1 MRTILLTVFC
11 TFLML
16 FTMSIKLSAQTKVI
30 ISGLIKDDK
39 GPLIGVNVVEIDKD
53 GRFISGTT
61 TDLDGNY
68 TLTVSSKDA
77 TVQVSYIGYT
87 TQLFELAGRN
97 KLNVD
102 LKEES
107 IRMDEVVV
115 TADKLGN
122 DGIIS
127 IRDRATAVSRLEL
140 IEMNEL
146 MTSSIEEM
154 LQGRLGGVDI
164 AAISGDPGAGV
175 NIRIRG
181 TASLNARNEPL
192 ILVNGIPYDA
202 NIEDNF
208 DFGTA
213 DVQRFGSLIDVAPED
228 IEAIEVLKDAASTAI
243 WGPKAANG
251 VLSIRTKRG
260 FKSAPVFTYSS
271 TLTRSKEPD
280 PIPMLNGYEYPKLIT
295 EAHFNK
301 TVPNDPSNLPDPED
315 KNYAQN
321 TNWIEEITR
330 IAYTT
335 NNNFSVRGGGDKTRY
350 DISAGYMS
358 QEGTTINTKL
368 DKINLRTALDYDLSN
383 KIKLKTD
390 FMFTRYDQDATYDW
404 DNWDYSHGDFDKT
417 VRTIAYRKMPNMSVY
432 ERDTSNNILGNYFTP
447 ANTLQGNAKDMY
459 NPVAFAN
466 LGQHNRTRDDTR
478 ASFNIKYQIAKNLV
492 FESIITMDFFDQKR
506 KKFLPYKAIGFSID
520 DDISNQASEESLK
533 KNNLQTINQLY
544 YSTKLNDRHEFSGLL
559 RLRTEDETSKSYSI
573 KTSRSASPFLQEAT
587 GNVDIVSL
595 SSGSSTFRS
604 LSTFGQFHYKF
615 DDKYIITLG
624 LNYEGT
630 SKFSKDSRWGTFPS
644 VSLAWRINEEPILNR
659 IKAIDDL
666 KLRFS
671 WGISGNTPWGNYL
684 YFNSYAAKSDYSY
697 NGVAGVR
704 PEGIELTNL
713 KWENIEQINPGFT
726 LSAFNYRLTLEADY
740 YIKTTTDLYL
750 DYFNIPTYT
759 GYAKIAQ
766 NSGTMENRG
775 WEILT
780 DITFVKREK
789 LNIQA
794 TFNLSSNEN
803 IIIEMPENYSLEYGN
818 MLSNGNYRISIEP
831 GKSIGGFYGYKYLG
845 VYKDNTELV
854 AVDINGNQIYDIGD
868 IPLKMIHGSG
878 YVFRQGDAK
887 YKDQNYDGVIDELD
901 LIYLG
906 DLNPDFMGGFGP
918 RIAYITKIGEFVANG
933 FMYFKLGQKIIN
945 KTRMDTENMYYD
957 DNQSVATNYRWR
969 RPGDETD
976 MPRALS
982 GEGYNWMGSDRFV
995 EDGSFLRLRTM
1006 SFSFKPSDKIC
1017 TRLSLKELRIYTTA
1031 YNLFTWTKYL
1041 GQDPDVAQPNDP
1053 KLLPKDNSRTPPS
1066 KQIIIGLNITF

>member
-1 MRTILLTVFC
+1 M
-11 TFLML
+11 
-16 FTMSIKLSAQTKVI
+16 SAQTRVI
-30 ISGLIKDDK
+30 ISGQIKDDK

-61 TDLDGNY
+61 TDFDGNF
-68 TLTVSSKDA
+68 TLTVSRRDA
-77 TVQVSYIGYT
+77 TVQVSYLGYT
-87 TQLFELAGRN
+87 TQVFELAGRN

-107 IRMDEVVV
+107 IKMDEVVV
-115 TADKLGN
+115 TADKIGN

-127 IRDRATAVSRLEL
+127 IRDRATAVSRLEMKD
-140 IEMNEL
+140 MNEL

-154 LQGRLGGVDI
+154 MQGRLGGVDI

-202 NIEDNF
+202 NIDDNF

-228 IEAIEVLKDAASTAI
+228 IESIEVLKDAASTAV
-243 WGPKAANG
+243 WGSKAANG

-260 FKSAPVFTYSS
+260 FKSTPVFSYTS
-271 TLTRSKEPD
+271 TITRSKEPD

-301 TVPNDPSNLPDPED
+301 IRPDDPSNLPDPED

-330 IAYTT
+330 IAYTA

-390 FMFTRYDQDATYDW
+390 IMFTRYDQDATYDW
-404 DNWDYSHGDFDKT
+404 DNRDYKNGDFDKT
-417 VRTIAYRKMPNMSVY
+417 VRTVAYKKMPNMSVY
-432 ERDTSNNILGNYFTP
+432 ERDTADNILGNYFTP
-447 ANTLQGNAKDMY
+447 SYTIQGDAKDMY

-466 LGQHNRTRDDTR
+466 LGQHNRTQDNTR
-478 ASFNIKYQIAKNLV
+478 ALFNIKYQIIKNLV
-492 FESIITMDFFDQKR
+492 FESTITMDFFDQKR
-506 KKFLPYKAIGFSID
+506 KKFLPYKAIGFGID
-520 DDISNQASEESLK
+520 DDMSNQASEESFK

-544 YSTKLNDRHEFSGLL
+544 YSTQLNDRHEFSALL
-559 RLRTEDETSKSYSI
+559 RLRTEDETSKSYNI

-587 GNVDIVSL
+587 GDVDIVSL

-604 LSTFGQFHYKF
+604 VSTFGQLHYKF
-615 DDKYIITLG
+615 DDKYIVTLG

-644 VSLAWRINEEPILNR
+644 VSLAWRINEEPILNK

-671 WGISGNTPWGNYL
+671 WGVSGNTPWGNYL
-684 YFNSYAAKSDYSY
+684 YFNSYAANSAYSY
-697 NGVAGVR
+697 NGIAGVR
-704 PEGIELTNL
+704 PEGIELTSL

-775 WEILT
+775 WEIFT
-780 DITFVKREK
+780 NITVVKREK
-789 LNIQA
+789 LNIQT

-803 IIIEMPENYSLEYGN
+803 IIIQMPENYALEYGN
-818 MLSNGNYRISIEP
+818 MLNNGNYKISIEP
-831 GKSIGGFYGYKYLG
+831 GNSIGGFYGYKYLG
-845 VYKDNTELV
+845 VYKDNSELV
-854 AVDINGNQIYDIGD
+854 ATDINGNQIYDIGD
-868 IPLKMIHGSG
+868 VPLKMIHGSG

-901 LIYLG
+901 LVYLG
-906 DLNPDFMGGFGP
+906 DLNPGFMGGFGP
-918 RIAYITKIGEFVANG
+918 RIAYITKQGEFVVNG
-933 FMYFKLGQKIIN
+933 FMYFKLGQEIIN

-982 GEGYNWMGSDRFV
+982 GDGYNWMGSDRFV
-995 EDGSFLRLRTM
+995 EDGSFLRLKTM
-1006 SFSFKPSDKIC
+1006 SFSYKPSDEIC
-1017 TRLSLKELRIYTTA
+1017 KRLRLRELRIYTTA
-1031 YNLFTWTKYL
+1031 YNLFTWTRYL
-1041 GQDPDVAQPNDP
+1041 GQDPDVAQPSDP

-1066 KQIIIGLNITF
+1066 KQIIVGLNITF